1 MLIKISQDSAL
12 TSNVSGAEGICS
24 GMKNS
29 YPFEPLIH
37 GFRSL
42 VTALMLDLEPVAMPG
57 FATTPRGTVWFY
69 FCSSR
74 YKFYDYEQIQNMK
87 IF

>member
-1 MLIKISQDSAL
+1 
-12 TSNVSGAEGICS
+12 
-24 GMKNS
+24 
-29 YPFEPLIH
+29 
-37 GFRSL
+37 
-42 VTALMLDLEPVAMPG
+42 MLDLEPVAMPG